1 MLARLRTLIMDRPSQ
16 DEPLGDE
23 RDAILREWEQV
34 REQATSA
41 AELAEIDAIFGRH
54 AA

>member
-1 MLARLRTLIMDRPSQ
+1 MLARLMARAKDRPAKG
-16 DEPLGDE
+16 EPLDE
-23 RDAILREWEQV
+23 HEMILREWEQA
-34 REQATSA
+34 RENATSA